1 MKNYNTQDLSE
12 DLLENKAMNNYF
24 SEQEEDKDDYNL
36 AMAALKEY
44 KESREKTVSSEEAR
58 KMLSL

>member
-12 DLLENKAMNNYF
+12 DLSKTKVANNYF
-24 SEQEEDKDDYNL
+24 TELKEDKDDYDL

-44 KESREKTVSSEEAR
+44 KESGEKTVSSDEAR
-58 KMLSL
+58 KMLGL